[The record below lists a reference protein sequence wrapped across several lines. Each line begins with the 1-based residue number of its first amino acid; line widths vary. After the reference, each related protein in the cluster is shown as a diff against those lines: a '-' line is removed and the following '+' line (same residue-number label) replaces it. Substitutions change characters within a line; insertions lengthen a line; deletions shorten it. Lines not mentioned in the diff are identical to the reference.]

1 MWAARAAL
9 AVAVACSL
17 FTVASPATAQPAS
30 RPPLVG
36 FLPLG
41 SESNAFDRSL
51 VEAFRKGLSEAGFV
65 EGRDVV
71 LEVVWTTSEEAVPQ
85 AVLGFVRRGAKV
97 LVPVGTTASMAVK
110 RHAPTTPILFISVG
124 NPLGI
129 GLVESLSRPGL
140 NVTGFSDS
148 LAELSAKYVQFATE
162 LGNSPGVVHY
172 LWYPGWTDGH
182 YRFQA
187 TEKAAQSL
195 KIKLRPHVIN
205 DIAQVDPVMVAMK
218 KAGASV
224 VVVQPSPFTFR
235 ERERLVASAT
245 SHGLATIFAFRPAA
259 TAGALITYG
268 PDYGDLYRRA
278 ASYLA
283 KILRG
288 TKPGDLPVE
297 QPTKF
302 EFVVNLKT
310 AKAIGI
316 TIPPSLLLRADQ
328 VID

>member
-1 MWAARAAL
+1 MRLVSAAAAAVFACGL
-9 AVAVACSL
+9 LTAAPWAVAQQV
-17 FTVASPATAQPAS
+17 T

-41 SESNAFDRSL
+41 SASSEYDRSL
-51 VEAFRKGLSEAGFV
+51 VEAFRKGLREAGFI

-71 LEVVWTTSEEAVPQ
+71 LEVVWTSDETEVPP
-85 AVLGFVRRGAKV
+85 AVLRLVQRGAK
-97 LVPVGTTASMAVK
+97 LLIPVGTTASMAVK
-110 RHAPTTPILFISVG
+110 RQTPATPILFISVG

-129 GLVESLSRPGL
+129 GLVESLAHPGP

-148 LAELSAKYVQFATE
+148 LAELSSKYVQFAAE
-162 LGNSPGVVHY
+162 LGNPAVVHY
-172 LWYPGWTDGH
+172 LWYSGWTDGQF
-182 YRFQA
+182 RLQV

-195 KIKLRPHVIN
+195 KIKLRTYPIN
-205 DIAQVDPVMVAMK
+205 DIAEADEAMAAMK

-235 ERERLVASAT
+235 MRDQVIESAT
-245 SHGLATIFAFRPAA
+245 RHRLATIFAFRPAA
-259 TAGALITYG
+259 DAGSMITYG
-268 PDYGDLYRRA
+268 PDYADLYRRA

-283 KILRG
+283 RILRG

-302 EFVVNLKT
+302 ELVVNLKA
-310 AKAIGI
+310 AKTVGI
-316 TIPPSLLLRADQ
+316 TIPRSLILRADQ
-328 VID
+328 VIE